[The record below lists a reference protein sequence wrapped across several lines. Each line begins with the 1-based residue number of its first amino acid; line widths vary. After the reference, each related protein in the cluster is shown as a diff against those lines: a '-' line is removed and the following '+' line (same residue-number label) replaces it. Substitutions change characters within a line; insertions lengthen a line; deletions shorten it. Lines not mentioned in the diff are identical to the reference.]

1 MLVQISPTLHCNKEK
16 HNYFYS
22 CRPPPPTENDFCAT
36 RRQELKLIWA
46 KLFAWRRFEQFVLWS
61 DVPAALL
68 LNRWTNNHQRKKF
81 VGNYTNEAAEGHL
94 HQGGNVCWWK
104 KSCLVCYF
112 TPNVCLRRCQWEMAP
127 IKLLIISVMRRKLK
141 RGLSTSKYN
150 TGFLLFDEKWIS
162 TEEWGN
168 ITDASL
174 TAQMEE
180 NFQASGRGSAQ
191 NNNFIQNS

>member
-1 MLVQISPTLHCNKEK
+1 
-16 HNYFYS
+16 
-22 CRPPPPTENDFCAT
+22 
-36 RRQELKLIWA
+36 
-46 KLFAWRRFEQFVLWS
+46 
-61 DVPAALL
+61 
-68 LNRWTNNHQRKKF
+68 
-81 VGNYTNEAAEGHL
+81 
-94 HQGGNVCWWK
+94 
-104 KSCLVCYF
+104 
-112 TPNVCLRRCQWEMAP
+112 
-127 IKLLIISVMRRKLK
+127 MRRKLK

-180 NFQASGRGSAQ
+180 NSQASGRGSAQ